1 MKYLDLILGMLAIAY
16 YFVLKIF
23 MWNLS
28 FSKPILLMG
37 LVLIIY
43 HFVKNKLHKN
53 KLFKRIKKFIKPL
66 VIAFMIVFLLV
77 ESCIIFFALK
87 KDTTKTDY
95 IIVLGAGLYGERMS
109 LVLMQRMDT
118 LLEYLKYYDKGEKIV
133 LSGGQGPGE
142 DIPEAIAMKRY
153 LLEKGI
159 SEDRI
164 IVEDK
169 STSTYE
175 NFKFSKEAIENQGV
189 DIKDISIKIITNN
202 FHSFRGVFLAKRNG
216 FKDIEVYSAP
226 LNIWLTP
233 YYIREFFALGKSIV
247 FDR

>member
-1 MKYLDLILGMLAIAY
+1 
-16 YFVLKIF
+16 
-23 MWNLS
+23 
-28 FSKPILLMG
+28 SKL
-37 LVLIIY
+37 Y
-43 HFVKNKLHKN
+43 NS
-53 KLFKRIKKFIKPL
+53 KLFKKFKKFIKPL
-66 VIAFMIVFLLV
+66 VIVFIIVFILV

-95 IIVLGAGLYGERMS
+95 IIVLGAGLDGERMS
-109 LVLMQRMDT
+109 LALTQRMDT
-118 LLEYLKYYDKGEKIV
+118 LLEYLKFYDKGEKIV

-142 DIPEAIAMKRY
+142 DIPEALAMKRY
-153 LLEKGI
+153 LIDHGIEK
-159 SEDRI
+159 DRI
-164 IVEDK
+164 LIDDK

-175 NFKFSKEAIENQGV
+175 NFKYSKEVIEKQGV
-189 DIKDISIKIITNN
+189 NIKDISIKIITNN

-216 FKDIEVYSAP
+216 FNNIEVYSAP